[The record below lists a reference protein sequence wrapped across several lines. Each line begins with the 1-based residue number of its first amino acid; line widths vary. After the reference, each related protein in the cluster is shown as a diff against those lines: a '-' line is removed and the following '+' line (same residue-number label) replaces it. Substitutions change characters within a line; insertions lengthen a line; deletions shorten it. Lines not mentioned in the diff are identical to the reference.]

1 MYVDTLFSLFLFSA
15 SSITCSFS
23 WPGCTV
29 VMICVLNVSKYCI
42 NNSMVVPLIGPT
54 STYTTPASSHKNC
67 FLLQSAT
74 QTFHYWQPQRCVVFL
89 FFFSGCTDYFNMHF
103 THHFCPSTYPCEISI
118 WNLFCCQIMITGE
131 AFNTDPFCAV
141 TVSNQFLLQGLNPFF
156 FLNVV
161 GVPGT
166 DCTVSLPAHETSFT

>member
-1 MYVDTLFSLFLFSA
+1 MCPSTA
-15 SSITCSFS
+15 SITPWSCLLLVLQALTLHLPAPTKTVFCCSQQLRRFIIDS
-23 WPGCTV
+23 LKD
-29 VMICVLNVSKYCI
+29 VLFFC
-42 NNSMVVPLIGPT
+42 
-54 STYTTPASSHKNC
+54 C
-67 FLLQSAT
+67 
-74 QTFHYWQPQRCVVFL
+74 

-166 DCTVSLPAHETSFT
+166 DCTVSLPAQETSFT